1 LTRALVALC
10 LVGLRAVAPANAQ
23 DDTAHARPRLAV
35 ALSGGGA
42 RGIAH
47 VGVLQAFEEEGIPV
61 DAIAGTSIGA
71 VVGAIYATGRSGQQL
86 EAVVKSLDWNSIF
99 SGLPDRRLVPVVR
112 REDQFRT
119 IAGLGFDFWDLRL
132 PGGLLAEYRVNRFLI
147 ESLAAAGYGFEGDFS
162 KLPRPFRAV
171 ATALDNGERLV
182 LTRGNLPRAVRA
194 SMSIPL
200 LFPPVEW
207 EGRPL
212 VDGYRGQ
219 PARAR
224 GPAVRGGRGGG
235 GGHREPSPHPR
246 DVQERVRRGR
256 PGQPSP
262 RGAGQPRAQE

>member
-10 LVGLRAVAPANAQ
+10 LVWLRAGAPANAQ

-119 IAGLGFDFWDLRL
+119 IAGLGFDFWDLRR
-132 PGGLLAEYRVNRFLI
+132 PGGLLAEYRVNRAGMGNVWEDRADISFD
-147 ESLAAAGYGFEGDFS
+147 SLPFGFGLGLYYPTRIGPVAANAG
-162 KLPRPFRAV
+162 
-171 ATALDNGERLV
+171 
-182 LTRGNLPRAVRA
+182 
-194 SMSIPL
+194 
-200 LFPPVEW
+200 
-207 EGRPL
+207 
-212 VDGYRGQ
+212 
-219 PARAR
+219 
-224 GPAVRGGRGGG
+224 
-235 GGHREPSPHPR
+235 
-246 DVQERVRRGR
+246 VRRNGDVLFTFSIGY
-256 PGQPSP
+256 P
-262 RGAGQPRAQE
+262 